1 MQRDL
6 LNVYLNFNTVN
17 GDKLVSSVKSTF
29 EQINAVVKNYTPAFP
44 LNMDVKQIDK
54 QLKVVTDEIMD
65 YFPQSPAKKG
75 ALRGLEN
82 AGSEIIGQ
90 LMLGMDSSAYRLY
103 KSVEYI
109 ASQILQPFKNLKE
122 EFTEALSFNID
133 MTTYERYKYLENI
146 FDISKSKLNEV
157 SKRLKQ
163 LDYVQEKAVMSRM
176 GGLDADNAMS
186 HALRRAD
193 KKNTIDDLR
202 YNAGLPGDILN
213 NLKYIRKDIRE
224 ILAKQIE
231 NLQQPF
237 SDEIYTKIL
246 NIETLFK
253 SLTYSSVSLKDKAIV
268 ETLNWLFPNVE
279 EFLSGLVGYDVKIES
294 ILKDLSQFI
303 QDIFNRILHF
313 YTNNLK
319 NFSLKDLFNS
329 IFGGTKSE
337 LEAISDEFQWKL
349 SNIPEQRLNTGLSIT
364 ADKAIN
370 YYGKKILDSNN
381 TNIKNIEDLN
391 FEIKKQLQY
400 ELDYLRKNETSSNY
414 IPLIEKALERIG
426 KKLPNEQLFKQLS
439 KKIAPDLAQN
449 GINKGLSLTT
459 ATANAGSIWNGFTQ
473 EDIMRLRKAKLE
485 RNQDVSVSNPNILS
499 SIEQIQKEKAEESK
513 NIIEKIWDNILLKL
527 NIFREYLA
535 NKVDASPFLK
545 KIQNIITYF
554 YDEFIQKPLDYAEKT
569 NQNGFLT
576 VFFNFMRIFWENL
589 KGAFNNILDEENG
602 WLGRIIK
609 YFKDKFN
616 ALKKWL
622 GFEKQSNNEG
632 SGGSG
637 ANTNGLDVDKAREQ
651 VYDLSTATAGNDVV
665 NDTGGAVWE
674 FTEKAQ
680 GFLDS
685 VWLFL
690 DDVYTSITAFI
701 ENTIEKIKNSEWFQ
715 SVFGDFVSAFDSFIN
730 GEILNGILLSFQGLA
745 KIFTALFD
753 FFIDFLNMIYPH
765 VENFVK
771 KSLDMALKILDSVSD
786 KLFKIVKTVL
796 EVIIK
801 ALNTLRGPILNLLKS
816 IIEVVFDILLHGV
829 LNPLMTQLRTTIV
842 DIVDHVFKL
851 IKDLLGSLIS
861 IALESILDGIR
872 WLIDVA
878 LRELIVMAMWN
889 VGEAIYNALRDVH
902 DKIVEEWEN
911 HDWPYIKSVGQI
923 IYYNVAVAFRRIKER
938 VTAFITERIEYIKN
952 KLYAI
957 IKKLKFWE
965 SDENNSTTNVAT
977 SSSGGGGGAKVK
989 ENAEN
994 TEDTEHTEITIVDT
1008 IAKLEENT
1016 KNIKESNENQLDEQK
1031 EQNKNNEKQ
1040 LKNQEQTNELL
1051 NKQLEEDKEKDKS
1064 NGISGILAKYFSG
1077 AYNVTSTTGNSNMP
1091 PLPTFQDAKEFF
1103 KSLIPGD
1110 LLGGLF
1116 GGSAGTTATATTDT
1130 NSNDETSQGNN
1141 NSTDNNIL
1149 EKAYETIKQYTNTD
1163 EIEKITNKM
1172 DNLLAVANDYPG
1184 IIEEF
1189 GVNTNQVLKE
1199 FIGKLSKLEPNKEN
1213 LKVLLN
1219 NSQDELINEFYGEI
1233 EAKYTQTN
1241 LDKVLEQWR
1250 TKFDEIKRY
1259 GLEIPQELVDKAS
1272 ESIYSS
1278 IGTEAL
1284 EKGFDVIREKIKAF
1298 EEECKIEIPIQLP
1311 IKEVG
1316 LAVSN
1321 MEQLMGN
1328 LYKLSG
1334 EQSKEFYTAQKA
1346 MSIISA
1352 TISTYEAA
1360 TNALKTGVYPMN
1372 LVNAGIVT
1380 AVGLA
1385 NVALIASQ
1393 SFSSGGQVQ
1402 GKNTGKDDVPAML
1415 MAGEYVIKKKAVDY
1429 LGLDYLNNLN
1439 NLTPQSTTS
1448 SSDVTPAFTAQ
1459 AQENQVRQPINNE
1472 ISIVNYTDIK
1482 QFSQFLNTEE
1492 GKKSIVNIVAEKSSQ
1507 LRSFF
1512 R

>member
-1 MQRDL
+1 MHSNMECIFLQFHYLRGQIMQRGL
-6 LNVYLNFNTVN
+6 LNVYLNFNAIN

-29 EQINAVVKNYTPAFP
+29 EQINTVVKNYTPAFP

-75 ALRGLEN
+75 ALRGLDN
-82 AGSEIIGQ
+82 AGTEIIGQ
-90 LMLGMDSSAYRLY
+90 LMLGMNSSAYRLY

-109 ASQILQPFKNLKE
+109 ASQILEPFKNLKE
-122 EFTEALSFNID
+122 EFAEALFFNID
-133 MTTYERYKYLENI
+133 MTTYERYKYLENM

-163 LDYVQEKAVMSRM
+163 LDYVQEKQAMSRM
-176 GGLDADNAMS
+176 GGLDADNAIS
-186 HALRRAD
+186 YALRRAD
-193 KKNTIDDLR
+193 RKNTIDDLR

-224 ILAKQIE
+224 ILAKQID
-231 NLQQPF
+231 NLKQPF
-237 SDEIYTKIL
+237 SNEIYTKIL

-253 SLTYSSVSLKDKAIV
+253 SLTYSSATLKDRAII
-268 ETLNWLFPNVE
+268 ETVNWLFPNIE
-279 EFLSGLVGYDVKIES
+279 DFLSGLVGYDVKIES

-303 QDIFNRILHF
+303 QDIFNKILYF

-319 NFSLKDLFNS
+319 NFSLKNLFNGL
-329 IFGGTKSE
+329 FGSTKSE
-337 LEAISDEFQWKL
+337 LQEISDEFRWKL
-349 SNIPEQRLNTGLSIT
+349 SNIPEQRLNTGLNIT

-381 TNIKNIEDLN
+381 SNIKNIEDLN
-391 FEIKKQLQY
+391 SEIKKQLQY
-400 ELDYLRKNETSSNY
+400 ELDYLRKNESSSNY

-426 KKLPNEQLFKQLS
+426 KKLPNEQLLKQLY
-439 KKIAPDLAQN
+439 KKNAPDLAL
-449 GINKGLSLTT
+449 KGLDIVKAEKIIYDLSK
-459 ATANAGSIWNGFTQ
+459 ATAGVDTITDTGRIPWEFSQKELSA
-473 EDIMRLRKAKLE
+473 
-485 RNQDVSVSNPNILS
+485 PILS
-499 SIEQIQKEKAEESK
+499 SIEQIQEEKAKESK
-513 NIIEKIWDNILLKL
+513 SIIEKIWDNILFKL

-535 NKVDASPFLK
+535 NKVDSSPFLK

-609 YFKDKFN
+609 YFRDKFN
-616 ALKKWL
+616 ALKKFL
-622 GFEKQSNNEG
+622 GFEDKKE
-632 SGGSG
+632 
-637 ANTNGLDVDKAREQ
+637 NGLDVEKAKQ
-651 VYDLSTATAGNDVV
+651 KVSDLSTATAGNEVV
-665 NDTGGAVWE
+665 KDTGGAVWE

-690 DDVYTSITAFI
+690 DDVYTSVQNFINNIITQIRISDWYNQMLADISTAFDYFMKGDI
-701 ENTIEKIKNSEWFQ
+701 RNAIIQTSQGLLNLFNSTILPFLNDFYNMLLPYIQNAVNTLFNLI
-715 SVFGDFVSAFDSFIN
+715 IN
-730 GEILNGILLSFQGLA
+730 GINAVREPLFNLIKSISELLFGILVHAVLHPLMRELQYLGFKLLNQ
-745 KIFTALFD
+745 
-753 FFIDFLNMIYPH
+753 FFVL
-765 VENFVK
+765 VK
-771 KSLDMALKILDSVSD
+771 DLITNIVSLLLDS
-786 KLFKIVKTVL
+786 
-796 EVIIK
+796 
-801 ALNTLRGPILNLLKS
+801 LLK
-816 IIEVVFDILLHGV
+816 GV
-829 LNPLMTQLRTTIV
+829 R
-842 DIVDHVFKL
+842 KL
-851 IKDLLGSLIS
+851 VNVIFWDL
-861 IALESILDGIR
+861 
-872 WLIDVA
+872 
-878 LRELIVMAMWN
+878 
-889 VGEAIYNALRDVH
+889 GEAIELGLRDVH
-902 DKIVEEWEN
+902 NKLVKYWNDTVI
-911 HDWPYIKSVGQI
+911 PYLSSVGTI
-923 IYYNVAVAFRRIKER
+923 IYTNVVPFFRKMKETITSFIKEK
-938 VTAFITERIEYIKN
+938 IEEIKN
-952 KLYAI
+952 KIFAI

-965 SDENNSTTNVAT
+965 SDDASNNVGA
-977 SSSGGGGGAKVK
+977 SGGGSKFI
-989 ENAEN
+989 EE
-994 TEDTEHTEITIVDT
+994 TEDTI
-1008 IAKLEENT
+1008 EENT
-1016 KNIKESNENQLDEQK
+1016 KNIKDTIEEIKESSEKQTKTQEKQLDEQK
-1031 EQNKNNEKQ
+1031 EQNKNYQKQ
-1040 LKNQEQTNELL
+1040 AENQEETNALL
-1051 NKQLEEDKEKDKS
+1051 KKQLEEEKGKNS
-1064 NGISGILAKYFSG
+1064 GISGILAKYFSG
-1077 AYNVTSTTGNSNMP
+1077 AYNITPTTGSSNKP

-1110 LLGGLF
+1110 LFGGLF
-1116 GGSAGTTATATTDT
+1116 GSSGTASTTDTTDT
-1130 NSNDETSQGNN
+1130 NSNEETSQGSNN
-1141 NSTDNNIL
+1141 TTDNTL
-1149 EKAYETIKQYTNTD
+1149 LDKAYETIKQYTPTD
-1163 EIEKITNKM
+1163 EIEKIINKM
-1172 DNLLAVANDYPG
+1172 DNLIAVSNDYPG

-1213 LKVLLN
+1213 LKLLLN

-1241 LDKVLEQWR
+1241 LDKILEQWR
-1250 TKFDEIKRY
+1250 TKFDEIKSY

-1278 IGTEAL
+1278 IGTDAL
-1284 EKGFDVIREKIKAF
+1284 EKGFEFIREKIKAF
-1298 EEECKIEIPIQLP
+1298 EEEVQIKIPIQLP

-1316 LAVSN
+1316 TAVSN

-1360 TNALKTGVYPMN
+1360 TKALNTGVYPMN

-1380 AVGLA
+1380 AAGLA

-1429 LGLDYLNNLN
+1429 LGLDYLNSLN
-1439 NLTPQSTTS
+1439 NLTPQSTS
-1448 SSDVTPAFTAQ
+1448 SSSEVAHAFTAQ
-1459 AQENQVRQPINNE
+1459 SQEMHVRQPINNE

>member
-6 LNVYLNFNTVN
+6 LNVYLNFNAVN

-29 EQINAVVKNYTPAFP
+29 EQINTVVKNYTPAFP

-54 QLKVVTDEIMD
+54 QLKIVTDEIMD

-75 ALRGLEN
+75 ALRGLNN
-82 AGSEIIGQ
+82 AGSEIVGQ
-90 LMLGMDSSAYRLY
+90 LMLGMNSSAYRLY

-109 ASQILQPFKNLKE
+109 ASQILEPFKNLKE

-133 MTTYERYKYLENI
+133 MTTYERYKYLENM

-157 SKRLKQ
+157 SKKLKQ

-186 HALRRAD
+186 YALRRAD
-193 KKNTIDDLR
+193 RKNATDDLR

-268 ETLNWLFPNVE
+268 ETLNWLFPNIE

-319 NFSLKDLFNS
+319 NFSIKDLFNS
-329 IFGGTKSE
+329 IFGSTKSE
-337 LEAISDEFQWKL
+337 LEAISEEFQWKL
-349 SNIPEQRLNTGLSIT
+349 SNIPEQRLNTGLNIT

-381 TNIKNIEDLN
+381 ANIKNIRDLN
-391 FEIKKQLQY
+391 EQIKKQLQY
-400 ELDYLRKNETSSNY
+400 ELDYLRKNESSSNY

-426 KKLPNEQLFKQLS
+426 KKIPNEQLFKQLS

-449 GINKGLSLTT
+449 AINKGFSLET
-459 ATANAGSIWNGFTQ
+459 ATASTGILRGFSK
-473 EDIMRLRKAKLE
+473 EDIMRLRKAEIE
-485 RNQDVSVSNPNILS
+485 RRYNLDS
-499 SIEQIQKEKAEESK
+499 SSSLPIFSLIEQIQKEKSNETKS
-513 NIIEKIWDNILLKL
+513 IIEKIWDNILFKL
-527 NIFREYLA
+527 NIFRGYLA

-554 YDEFIQKPLDYAEKT
+554 YDEFIQKPLDYAKKT

-609 YFKDKFN
+609 YFRDKFN
-616 ALKKWL
+616 SFKKWI
-622 GFEKQSNNEG
+622 GFEEKQPNNEG
-632 SGGSG
+632 SGSG
-637 ANTNGLDVDKAREQ
+637 ANTDKNGLDVEKAKEQ
-651 VYDLSTATAGNDVV
+651 AYNLSTATAGNDVV
-665 NDTGGAVWE
+665 NDTGGYIWE

-690 DDVYTSITAFI
+690 DDVYTSIQSFIDGIINQITTSKWYNQLIDNMKTAFDYFLKGDLRAAI
-701 ENTIEKIKNSEWFQ
+701 FQAGQGLFNVFSMAVLPTIEMIY
-715 SVFGDFVSAFDSFIN
+715 DFILPYVQKVINTAFDMIIKAIN
-730 GEILNGILLSFQGLA
+730 TVREPLFNLIKAVSELIFGILLHAVLHPLMRELQELGFKLLNHFFQLLIDLIGNLVTLILASLRDGLLWL
-745 KIFTALFD
+745 IREL
-753 FFIDFLNMIYPH
+753 
-765 VENFVK
+765 V
-771 KSLDMALKILDSVSD
+771 
-786 KLFKIVKTVL
+786 
-796 EVIIK
+796 
-801 ALNTLRGPILNLLKS
+801 NLLF
-816 IIEVVFDILLHGV
+816 FDIG
-829 LNPLMTQLRTTIV
+829 Q
-842 DIVDHVFKL
+842 
-851 IKDLLGSLIS
+851 
-861 IALESILDGIR
+861 ALEEG
-872 WLIDVA
+872 
-878 LRELIVMAMWN
+878 
-889 VGEAIYNALRDVH
+889 LRDVH
-902 DKIVEEWEN
+902 DKMVDQWEN
-911 HDWPYIKSVGQI
+911 VYLPYLKSVGEI
-923 IYYNVAVAFRRIKER
+923 IYYSVIPFFTKLKDKISKFIKDK
-938 VTAFITERIEYIKN
+938 IEDIKN

-965 SDENNSTTNVAT
+965 SDDESNSATNVVT
-977 SSSGGGGGAKVK
+977 SGSGGSKAI

-994 TEDTEHTEITIVDT
+994 TEDTEHTETTIVDT
-1008 IAKLEENT
+1008 IAKVEENT
-1016 KNIKESNENQLDEQK
+1016 KDIKESNEKQTKTQEKQLDEQK
-1031 EQNKNNEKQ
+1031 EQNEKNEKQ
-1040 LKNQEQTNELL
+1040 LKIQEETNGLL
-1051 NKQLEEDKEKDKS
+1051 KKELEEKEKDKES
-1064 NGISGILAKYFSG
+1064 KGLSGILAKYYSS
-1077 AYNVTSTTGNSNMP
+1077 AYNTISPTGKSGSSNVPPMP
-1091 PLPTFQDAKEFF
+1091 TWKEATDFF
-1103 KSLIPGD
+1103 KSFIPGD
-1110 LLGGLF
+1110 LFSGLF
-1116 GGSAGTTATATTDT
+1116 GGSGSATNTATDT
-1130 NSNDETSQGNN
+1130 NSNEETSQGINN
-1141 NSTDNNIL
+1141 ATDNSIL
-1149 EKAYETIKQYTNTD
+1149 DKAYETIKQYTPTD
-1163 EIEKITNKM
+1163 EIEKIVNKM
-1172 DNLLAVANDYPG
+1172 DNLIAVSNDYPG

-1213 LKVLLN
+1213 LKLLLN

-1250 TKFDEIKRY
+1250 TKFDEIKQY

-1278 IGTEAL
+1278 IGTDAL
-1284 EKGFDVIREKIKAF
+1284 EKGFDFIREKIKTF
-1298 EEECKIEIPIQLP
+1298 EEELQIKIPIQLP

-1316 LAVSN
+1316 TAVSN

-1360 TNALKTGVYPMN
+1360 TKALNTGVYPMN

-1380 AVGLA
+1380 AAGLA

-1393 SFSSGGQVQ
+1393 SFSSGGQVR
-1402 GKNTGKDDVPAML
+1402 GNNTGKDDVPAML
-1415 MAGEYVIKKKAVDY
+1415 MAGEYVIKKSAVDY

-1439 NLTPQSTTS
+1439 NLTPQSTSS
-1448 SSDVTPAFTAQ
+1448 SSDVAPSFVAQ
-1459 AQENQVRQPINNE
+1459 TQENQVRQPINNE

>member
-6 LNVYLNFNTVN
+6 LNVYLNFNAIN

-29 EQINAVVKNYTPAFP
+29 EQINTVVKNYTPAFP

-75 ALRGLEN
+75 ALRGLDN
-82 AGSEIIGQ
+82 AGTEIIGQ
-90 LMLGMDSSAYRLY
+90 LMLGMNSSAYRLY

-109 ASQILQPFKNLKE
+109 ASQILEPFKNLKE
-122 EFTEALSFNID
+122 EFAEALFFNID
-133 MTTYERYKYLENI
+133 MTTYERYKYLENM

-163 LDYVQEKAVMSRM
+163 LDYVQEKQAMSRM
-176 GGLDADNAMS
+176 GGLDADNAIS
-186 HALRRAD
+186 YALRRAD
-193 KKNTIDDLR
+193 RKNTIDDLR

-224 ILAKQIE
+224 ILAKQID
-231 NLQQPF
+231 NLKQPF
-237 SDEIYTKIL
+237 SNEIYTKIL

-253 SLTYSSVSLKDKAIV
+253 SLTYSSATLKDRAII
-268 ETLNWLFPNVE
+268 ETVNWLFPNIE
-279 EFLSGLVGYDVKIES
+279 DFLSGLVGYDVKIEN

-319 NFSLKDLFNS
+319 NFSIKDLFNS
-329 IFGGTKSE
+329 IFGNTKTE
-337 LEAISDEFQWKL
+337 LEAISDEFQWKI
-349 SNIPEQRLNTGLSIT
+349 SNIPEQRLNTGLNIT

-370 YYGKKILDSNN
+370 YYGKKILDSNI
-381 TNIKNIEDLN
+381 TNIKNISDLN
-391 FEIKKQLQY
+391 EQIKKQLQY
-400 ELDYLRKNETSSNY
+400 ELDYLRKNESSSNY

-426 KKLPNEQLFKQLS
+426 KKIPNEQLFKQLS

-449 GINKGLSLTT
+449 AINKGFSLETASASALKSLSEYEAEYLD
-459 ATANAGSIWNGFTQ
+459 S
-473 EDIMRLRKAKLE
+473 ELRKYEAEIARRKAERGDNYESEYYERELEKDIRRDKALSRKRKDKLFLE
-485 RNQDVSVSNPNILS
+485 STPYVPILS
-499 SIEQIQKEKAEESK
+499 SIEQIQEEKAKESK
-513 NIIEKIWDNILLKL
+513 SIIEKIWDNILFKL
-527 NIFREYLA
+527 NIFRYYLA
-535 NKVDASPFLK
+535 NKINSSPFLK

-554 YDEFIQKPLDYAEKT
+554 YDEFIQKPLDYASKT
-569 NQNGFLT
+569 NQNGFFS
-576 VFFNFMRIFWENL
+576 VFFNFMRIFWDGL
-589 KGAFNNILDEENG
+589 KQGFDNILDEENG

-609 YFKDKFN
+609 YFRDKFN
-616 ALKKWL
+616 ALKKFL
-622 GFEKQSNNEG
+622 GFEDKKE
-632 SGGSG
+632 
-637 ANTNGLDVDKAREQ
+637 NGLDVEKAKQ
-651 VYDLSTATAGNDVV
+651 KVSDLSTATAGNEVV
-665 NDTGGAVWE
+665 KDTGGAVWE

-690 DDVYTSITAFI
+690 DDVYTSVQNFINNIITQIRISDWYNQMLADISTAFDYFMKGDI
-701 ENTIEKIKNSEWFQ
+701 RNAIIQTSQGLLNLFNSTILPFLNDFYNMLLPYIQNAVNTLFNLI
-715 SVFGDFVSAFDSFIN
+715 IN
-730 GEILNGILLSFQGLA
+730 GINAVREPLFNLIKSISELLFGILVHAVLHPLMRELQYLGFKLLNQ
-745 KIFTALFD
+745 
-753 FFIDFLNMIYPH
+753 FFVL
-765 VENFVK
+765 VK
-771 KSLDMALKILDSVSD
+771 DLITNIISLLLDS
-786 KLFKIVKTVL
+786 
-796 EVIIK
+796 
-801 ALNTLRGPILNLLKS
+801 LLK
-816 IIEVVFDILLHGV
+816 GV
-829 LNPLMTQLRTTIV
+829 R
-842 DIVDHVFKL
+842 KL
-851 IKDLLGSLIS
+851 VNVIFWDL
-861 IALESILDGIR
+861 
-872 WLIDVA
+872 
-878 LRELIVMAMWN
+878 
-889 VGEAIYNALRDVH
+889 GEAIELGLRDVH
-902 DKIVEEWEN
+902 NKLVKYWNDTVI
-911 HDWPYIKSVGQI
+911 PYLSSVGTI
-923 IYYNVAVAFRRIKER
+923 IYTNVVPFFRKMKETITSFIKEK
-938 VTAFITERIEYIKN
+938 IEEIKN
-952 KLYAI
+952 KIFAI

-965 SDENNSTTNVAT
+965 SDDASNNVGA
-977 SSSGGGGGAKVK
+977 SGGGSKFI
-989 ENAEN
+989 EE
-994 TEDTEHTEITIVDT
+994 TEDTI
-1008 IAKLEENT
+1008 EENT
-1016 KNIKESNENQLDEQK
+1016 KSIKDTIEEIKESSEKQTKTQEKQLDEQK
-1031 EQNKNNEKQ
+1031 EQNKNYQKQ
-1040 LKNQEQTNELL
+1040 AENQEETNALL
-1051 NKQLEEDKEKDKS
+1051 KKQLEEEKGKNS
-1064 NGISGILAKYFSG
+1064 GISGILAKYFSG
-1077 AYNVTSTTGNSNMP
+1077 AYNITPTTGSSNKP

-1110 LLGGLF
+1110 LFGGLF
-1116 GGSAGTTATATTDT
+1116 GSSGSTTTTDTTDT
-1130 NSNDETSQGNN
+1130 NSNTETSQGSNN
-1141 NSTDNNIL
+1141 TTDNSL
-1149 EKAYETIKQYTNTD
+1149 LDKAYETIKQYTPTD
-1163 EIEKITNKM
+1163 EIEKIINKM
-1172 DNLLAVANDYPG
+1172 DNLLAVSNDYPG

-1199 FIGKLSKLEPNKEN
+1199 FIAKLSKLEPNKEN
-1213 LKVLLN
+1213 LKLLLN

-1250 TKFDEIKRY
+1250 TKFNEIKQY
-1259 GLEIPQELVDKAS
+1259 GLDIPKELVDKAS

-1278 IGTEAL
+1278 IGTDAL
-1284 EKGFDVIREKIKAF
+1284 EKGFDYIREKIKAF
-1298 EEECKIEIPIQLP
+1298 EEEAKIKIPIQLP

-1316 LAVSN
+1316 TAVSN

-1360 TNALKTGVYPMN
+1360 TKALNTGVYPMN

-1380 AVGLA
+1380 AAGLA

-1439 NLTPQSTTS
+1439 NLTPQSTSS
-1448 SSDVTPAFTAQ
+1448 SSDVAPAFVGQT
-1459 AQENQVRQPINNE
+1459 QENQVRQPINNE

>member
-1 MQRDL
+1 MQRDS
-6 LNVYLNFNTVN
+6 LNVYLNFNAVN

-29 EQINAVVKNYTPAFP
+29 EQINTVVKNYTPAFP

-54 QLKVVTDEIMD
+54 KLKVVTDEIMN

-133 MTTYERYKYLENI
+133 MTTYERYKYLENM

-157 SKRLKQ
+157 SKKLKQ

-186 HALRRAD
+186 YALRRAD
-193 KKNTIDDLR
+193 RKNTIDDLR
-202 YNAGLPGDILN
+202 FNAGLPGDILN

-224 ILAKQIE
+224 LLAKQID
-231 NLQQPF
+231 NLKQPF

-253 SLTYSSVSLKDKAIV
+253 SLTYSSASLKDRAIV
-268 ETLNWLFPNVE
+268 ETINWLFPNIE
-279 EFLSGLVGYDVKIES
+279 DFLSGLVGYDVKIES

-303 QDIFNRILHF
+303 QDIFNKILHF

-329 IFGGTKSE
+329 VFGGTKSE

-349 SNIPEQRLNTGLSIT
+349 SNIPEQRLNTELNVT
-364 ADKAIN
+364 ATKAIA
-370 YYGKKILDSNN
+370 YYGKKILESNGKNIYSLKDLNNEIKQYLENELNYLRKYDKASDTIPLLEQALQRIDKTFTNKELQKLFLKNKAPELAESVLDKGFSLKNATASSLKSLSDYEAEYIDSELKKYELEIERRKWERGDDYE
-381 TNIKNIEDLN
+381 TEYYKRDLEREKKRKNIKNSDTPILESIEAIQNDN
-391 FEIKKQLQY
+391 GF
-400 ELDYLRKNETSSNY
+400 
-414 IPLIEKALERIG
+414 LENIFD
-426 KKLPNEQLFKQLS
+426 NVYN
-439 KKIAPDLAQN
+439 KIAERLYYF
-449 GINKGLSLTT
+449 
-459 ATANAGSIWNGFTQ
+459 ANYVQ
-473 EDIMRLRKAKLE
+473 
-485 RNQDVSVSNPNILS
+485 
-499 SIEQIQKEKAEESK
+499 QKIDS
-513 NIIEKIWDNILLKL
+513 
-527 NIFREYLA
+527 
-535 NKVDASPFLK
+535 SPFLK
-545 KIQNIITYF
+545 KLENLITYF
-554 YDEFIQKPLDYAEKT
+554 YNEFIQKPLDYAKKT
-569 NQNGFLT
+569 KQNGFLS
-576 VFFNFMRIFWENL
+576 VFFNFMRIFWEEL
-589 KGAFNNILDEENG
+589 KGGLNNILDEENG
-602 WLGRIIK
+602 WLGRIVK
-609 YFKDKFN
+609 YFRDSYNSF
-616 ALKKWL
+616 KKWL
-622 GFEKQSNNEG
+622 GFEKSEG

-637 ANTNGLDVDKAREQ
+637 GGANTNKNGLDIEKTKEQ
-651 VYDLSTATAGNDVV
+651 VYNLSTATAGNEVV
-665 NDTGGAVWE
+665 NDTGGYVWE

-685 VWLFL
+685 VLLFL
-690 DDVYTSITAFI
+690 DDVYTSIQNFLSNLI
-701 ENTIEKIKNSEWFQ
+701 NQVKNSDWFNQ
-715 SVFGDFVSAFDSFIN
+715 LLADFSMAFDYFLNGDIRNAIIQTSQGLLNLFNSTILPFLNDFYNMLLPYIQNAVNTLFNLIIN
-730 GEILNGILLSFQGLA
+730 GINAVREPLFNLIKSISELLFGILVHAVLHPLMRELQDLGFKLLNQLFVH
-745 KIFTALFD
+745 INAL
-753 FFIDFLNMIYPH
+753 IANI
-765 VENFVK
+765 V
-771 KSLDMALKILDSVSD
+771 SLLLDS
-786 KLFKIVKTVL
+786 
-796 EVIIK
+796 
-801 ALNTLRGPILNLLKS
+801 LLK
-816 IIEVVFDILLHGV
+816 GV
-829 LNPLMTQLRTTIV
+829 R
-842 DIVDHVFKL
+842 KL
-851 IKDLLGSLIS
+851 INIIFWDL
-861 IALESILDGIR
+861 
-872 WLIDVA
+872 
-878 LRELIVMAMWN
+878 
-889 VGEAIYNALRDVH
+889 GEAIELGLRDVH
-902 DKIVEEWEN
+902 DKLVEYWN
-911 HDWPYIKSVGQI
+911 NTAIPYLKSIGDI
-923 IYYNVAVAFRRIKER
+923 IYYNVVPVFRKMKEKI
-938 VTAFITERIEYIKN
+938 TKFITEKIEEIKN
-952 KLYAI
+952 KLYNI

-965 SDENNSTTNVAT
+965 SDDTSNNVEA
-977 SSSGGGGGAKVK
+977 SGGGSRII
-989 ENAEN
+989 EN
-994 TEDTEHTEITIVDT
+994 TEDTEDTEPSIKNTIDKV
-1008 IAKLEENT
+1008 EET
-1016 KNIKESNENQLDEQK
+1016 TEKIKEETEKHTKTQEKQLDEQK
-1031 EQNKNNEKQ
+1031 EQNKNNQKQ
-1040 LKNQEQTNELL
+1040 AENQEETNALL
-1051 NKQLEEDKEKDKS
+1051 KKQLEEDEKNK
-1064 NGISGILAKYFSG
+1064 GIGGYFLAKYGLG
-1077 AYNVTSTTGNSNMP
+1077 AYTTSDSEKSKMP
-1091 PLPTFQDAKEFF
+1091 PLPTLKEAKDFL

-1110 LLGGLF
+1110 LISVLF
-1116 GGSAGTTATATTDT
+1116 GGSGSTTTTDT
-1130 NSNDETSQGNN
+1130 NSNTETSQGSNN
-1141 NSTDNNIL
+1141 TTDNSL
-1149 EKAYETIKQYTNTD
+1149 LDKAYETIKQYTNTD
-1163 EIEKITNKM
+1163 EIEKITNKI

-1184 IIEEF
+1184 IVEEF
-1189 GVNTNQVLKE
+1189 GVNTNDVLKG

-1213 LKVLLN
+1213 LKILLN
-1219 NSQDELINEFYGEI
+1219 NSQDTLINEFYAEI

-1241 LDKVLEQWR
+1241 LDKTLEQWKS
-1250 TKFDEIKRY
+1250 KFDEIKQY
-1259 GLEIPQELVDKAS
+1259 GLEIPQKLIDKAS
-1272 ESIYSS
+1272 EAIYSS
-1278 IGTEAL
+1278 IGTDEL
-1284 EKGFDVIREKIKAF
+1284 EKGFEFIREKIKAF
-1298 EEECKIEIPIQLP
+1298 EDETQIKIPIQLP

-1316 LAVSN
+1316 TAVSN

-1360 TNALKTGVYPMN
+1360 TKALNTGVYPMN

-1380 AVGLA
+1380 AAGLA

-1439 NLTPQSTTS
+1439 NLTPQSASS
-1448 SSDVTPAFTAQ
+1448 SSDVAPAFTAQ

>member
-1 MQRDL
+1 MHSNMECIFLQFHYLRGQIMQRDL
-6 LNVYLNFNTVN
+6 LNVYLNFNAVN

-29 EQINAVVKNYTPAFP
+29 EQINTVVKNYTPAFP

-54 QLKVVTDEIMD
+54 QLRVVTDEIMD

-75 ALRGLEN
+75 ALRGLDN

-90 LMLGMDSSAYRLY
+90 LMLGMNSSAYRLY

-109 ASQILQPFKNLKE
+109 ASQILEPFKNLKE
-122 EFTEALSFNID
+122 EFAEALSFNVD
-133 MTTYERYKYLENI
+133 MKTYERYKYLESMFN
-146 FDISKSKLNEV
+146 ISKDRLNEV
-157 SKRLKQ
+157 SKKLLK
-163 LDYVQEKAVMSRM
+163 LDYLQEKKIMQKW
-176 GGLDADNAMS
+176 GGLDADSAMTY
-186 HALRRAD
+186 ALRRAD
-193 KKNTIDDLR
+193 RKNSIDDVR

-237 SDEIYTKIL
+237 SNEIYTKIL

-268 ETLNWLFPNVE
+268 ETLNWLFPNIE

-319 NFSLKDLFNS
+319 NFSIKDLFNS
-329 IFGGTKSE
+329 IFGSTKSE
-337 LEAISDEFQWKL
+337 LKAISDEFQWKL
-349 SNIPEQRLNTGLSIT
+349 SNIPEQRLNSGLNIT

-391 FEIKKQLQY
+391 SEIKKQLQY
-400 ELDYLRKNETSSNY
+400 ELDYLRKNESSSNY
-414 IPLIEKALERIG
+414 IPLIERALERIG

-449 GINKGLSLTT
+449 AINKGFSLET
-459 ATANAGSIWNGFTQ
+459 ATASTGILRGFSK
-473 EDIMRLRKAKLE
+473 EDIMRLRKAEIE
-485 RNQDVSVSNPNILS
+485 RRYSLDSSSSLPILS
-499 SIEQIQKEKAEESK
+499 SIEKIQEEKTNESK
-513 NIIEKIWDNILLKL
+513 SIIENIWDNILFKI

-545 KIQNIITYF
+545 KIENIITYF

-609 YFKDKFN
+609 YFRDKFN
-616 ALKKWL
+616 SLKKFL
-622 GFEKQSNNEG
+622 GFEEKQKQE
-632 SGGSG
+632 
-637 ANTNGLDVDKAREQ
+637 NGLDVEKTKEVAH
-651 VYDLSTATAGNDVV
+651 DLTTATAGNEVV
-665 NDTGGAVWE
+665 NDTGGYVWE

-690 DDVYTSITAFI
+690 DDVYTSVQNFVSNLINQITTSDWFNQFLADFSTAF
-701 ENTIEKIKNSEWFQ
+701 
-715 SVFGDFVSAFDSFIN
+715 DYFIN
-730 GEILNGILLSFQGLA
+730 GDIRNAIIQTTQGLLNLFNSTILPFLNDFYNMLLPYIQNAVNTLFNLVINGINA
-745 KIFTALFD
+745 VREPLF
-753 FFIDFLNMIYPH
+753 
-765 VENFVK
+765 
-771 KSLDMALKILDSVSD
+771 
-786 KLFKIVKTVL
+786 
-796 EVIIK
+796 
-801 ALNTLRGPILNLLKS
+801 NLIKS
-816 IIEVVFDILLHGV
+816 ISELLFGILVHAVLH
-829 LNPLMTQLRTTIV
+829 PLMRELE
-842 DIVDHVFKL
+842 DLGFKL
-851 IKDLLGSLIS
+851 INQLFVHIKDLIVNLLSLLLDSLLVGLRKVINFLMYDLGDAI
-861 IALESILDGIR
+861 IKG
-872 WLIDVA
+872 
-878 LRELIVMAMWN
+878 LREVRNKIAERWN
-889 VGEAIYNALRDVH
+889 T
-902 DKIVEEWEN
+902 VEL
-911 HDWPYIKSVGQI
+911 PYIKSIGSI
-923 IYYNVAVAFRRIKER
+923 IYYSIIPFLKNLKDKISKY
-938 VTAFITERIEYIKN
+938 ITDKIEEIKN
-952 KLYAI
+952 KVYNI

-965 SDENNSTTNVAT
+965 SEDNNIESSGAG
-977 SSSGGGGGAKVK
+977 SSSTLSDEESTVEETIDKL
-989 ENAEN
+989 AET
-994 TEDTEHTEITIVDT
+994 TED
-1008 IAKLEENT
+1008 
-1016 KNIKESNENQLDEQK
+1016 IKDINEQNKKTQEKQLDEQK
-1031 EQNKNNEKQ
+1031 EQNKNNQKQ
-1040 LKNQEQTNELL
+1040 AENQEETNALL
-1051 NKQLEEDKEKDKS
+1051 KKQLEDKGN
-1064 NGISGILAKYFSG
+1064 NGIFAKYFSG
-1077 AYNVTSTTGNSNMP
+1077 AYNITSTSEKSNLP
-1091 PLPTFQDAKEFF
+1091 SLPTLEEAKDFF
-1103 KSLIPGD
+1103 KSFIPGD
-1110 LLGGLF
+1110 LFSGLF
-1116 GGSAGTTATATTDT
+1116 GGSGSGANTTAT
-1130 NSNDETSQGNN
+1130 NSNEETSQGSNK
-1141 NSTDNNIL
+1141 STDDSLL

-1163 EIEKITNKM
+1163 EIAKITNKI
-1172 DNLLAVANDYPG
+1172 DNLVAISNDYPG

-1213 LKVLLN
+1213 LKLLLN

-1233 EAKYTQTN
+1233 QAKYTQTN

-1250 TKFDEIKRY
+1250 SKFDEIKQY

-1272 ESIYSS
+1272 EAIYSS
-1278 IGTEAL
+1278 IGTDAL
-1284 EKGFDVIREKIKAF
+1284 EKGFEVIREKIKAF
-1298 EEECKIEIPIQLP
+1298 EEECQIKIPIQLP

-1316 LAVSN
+1316 TAVSN

-1360 TNALKTGVYPMN
+1360 TKALNTGVYPMN

-1380 AVGLA
+1380 AAGLA

-1439 NLTPQSTTS
+1439 NLTPQSS
-1448 SSDVTPAFTAQ
+1448 SSSSEVAPAFVAQ
-1459 AQENQVRQPINNE
+1459 SQENQVRQPINNE